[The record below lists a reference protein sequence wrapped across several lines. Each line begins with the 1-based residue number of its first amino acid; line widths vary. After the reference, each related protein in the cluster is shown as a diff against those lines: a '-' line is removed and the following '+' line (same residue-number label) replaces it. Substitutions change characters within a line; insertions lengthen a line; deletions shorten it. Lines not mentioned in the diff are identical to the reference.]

1 MRPDCS
7 GRVLYMKDRM
17 KSSGITG
24 LLLLAVCTVP
34 AGTFAGLAVDF
45 DAAQILTGI
54 QYEYVDFPLDPDGA
68 PQAALPDYTGQP
80 IYAGLFLDPV
90 NGWTTGVDD
99 GGAYTNGAAISFG
112 SNGGAKL
119 QLNGPWLGSE
129 TSTTPGL
136 DDGRYA
142 PGDEFT
148 GIFGFKQ
155 EDFLNGHDMGTVSMT
170 TGADALSADL
180 VYQPKGILASGAFR
194 WVVLD
199 NGAFY
204 ISDVVTNFTSTV
216 NVSVTV
222 QDNALSLSWYQYDP
236 IGDGTVATVS
246 TIGSIGAP
254 AAPAL
259 QDIEAFGFWL
269 QAVVA
274 TNTGFRTYPRIGVEG
289 YQATVLSTAGSGECI
304 IDAAVQHQTMEG
316 FGASGAFFQNR
327 LITHNQ
333 SNELAELL
341 FDDLGLDIF
350 RIRNVYLQD
359 EQPGWENDVQT
370 FRKTIELGEAAAG
383 RPLKILISSWTPPA
397 SLKST
402 GLESGANDA
411 TLASDENGYR
421 YDDFAAWWADSLDY
435 YSANGIDADYISI
448 QNEPNWDPDYDGCG
462 FEPSETTNFAGY
474 NLAFEA
480 VWQELASELGTAAM
494 PKMIGPEP
502 IGIRRL
508 DQYIDALIDQDHMYG
523 FAHHLYQF
531 NPAQNP
537 DALNAEMAATQAAYG
552 YKPLF
557 QTEYAYLDG
566 NTEPLLERKLDMA
579 KLMYNALTIEE
590 VSAYFYWAL
599 YWTTAN
605 EQGLINIPSNA
616 GSPYTI
622 NTEYYAFKHY
632 SAFIHSDWTRVDV
645 DPGTNALSICAFV
658 SPDRD
663 AMTVVVV
670 NEGTA
675 SVNLTL
681 ALSNVTATAGSVYQ
695 TTGVLDCALVGAYT
709 PGSPVLIPAES
720 ITTLSLG
727 TRPPA
732 ALWNEW
738 IAGFSLGSATNY
750 LDDPEPDLRDN
761 LTEYAWGGDP
771 SVANDPLINT
781 PLLTR
786 GSDGGSNVIEYIYFE
801 RSDAFERGLNSMLTT
816 GTDLVNTNW
825 VDAGSYEVGR
835 GAAPGAPGYHAVT
848 NRIPTDAEEQQF
860 IRLQIEY
867 TP

>member
-1 MRPDCS
+1 
-7 GRVLYMKDRM
+7 
-17 KSSGITG
+17 
-24 LLLLAVCTVP
+24 
-34 AGTFAGLAVDF
+34 
-45 DAAQILTGI
+45 
-54 QYEYVDFPLDPDGA
+54 
-68 PQAALPDYTGQP
+68 
-80 IYAGLFLDPV
+80 
-90 NGWTTGVDD
+90 
-99 GGAYTNGAAISFG
+99 
-112 SNGGAKL
+112 
-119 QLNGPWLGSE
+119 
-129 TSTTPGL
+129 
-136 DDGRYA
+136 
-142 PGDEFT
+142 
-148 GIFGFKQ
+148 
-155 EDFLNGHDMGTVSMT
+155 
-170 TGADALSADL
+170 
-180 VYQPKGILASGAFR
+180 
-194 WVVLD
+194 
-199 NGAFY
+199 
-204 ISDVVTNFTSTV
+204 
-216 NVSVTV
+216 
-222 QDNALSLSWYQYDP
+222 
-236 IGDGTVATVS
+236 
-246 TIGSIGAP
+246 
-254 AAPAL
+254 
-259 QDIEAFGFWL
+259 
-269 QAVVA
+269 
-274 TNTGFRTYPRIGVEG
+274 
-289 YQATVLSTAGSGECI
+289 
-304 IDAAVQHQTMEG
+304 
-316 FGASGAFFQNR
+316 
-327 LITHNQ
+327 
-333 SNELAELL
+333 
-341 FDDLGLDIF
+341 
-350 RIRNVYLQD
+350 
-359 EQPGWENDVQT
+359 
-370 FRKTIELGEAAAG
+370 
-383 RPLKILISSWTPPA
+383 
-397 SLKST
+397 
-402 GLESGANDA
+402 
-411 TLASDENGYR
+411 
-421 YDDFAAWWADSLDY
+421 
-435 YSANGIDADYISI
+435 
-448 QNEPNWDPDYDGCG
+448 
-462 FEPSETTNFAGY
+462 
-474 NLAFEA
+474 
-480 VWQELASELGTAAM
+480 
-494 PKMIGPEP
+494 
-502 IGIRRL
+502 
-508 DQYIDALIDQDHMYG
+508 
-523 FAHHLYQF
+523 
-531 NPAQNP
+531 
-537 DALNAEMAATQAAYG
+537 MAATQAAYG

-695 TTGVLDCALVGAYT
+695 TTG
-709 PGSPVLIPAES
+709 SSVLIPAES

-738 IAGFSLGSATNY
+738 IAGFSLGSETNY

-801 RSDAFERGLNSMLTT
+801 RS
-816 GTDLVNTNW
+816 
-825 VDAGSYEVGR
+825 